1 MQRPIKVLCVDDN
14 ELISEAIQRR
24 LRREPDFEWVG
35 SLRRAKELPEKAAQT
50 CPDVIVLDVDIPGD
64 DTFQAIRDV
73 AEVCPGA
80 RVLMLSGHTCREYVD
95 MAVASG
101 AWGYLLKSDETDA
114 IIEALRHVARGEFVL
129 KPDSLIEYRR

>member
-1 MQRPIKVLCVDDN
+1 MCVDDN

-35 SLRRAKELPEKAAQT
+35 SLKRASELAGKGAE
-50 CPDVIVLDVDIPGD
+50 CRPDVVILDVDIPGD
-64 DTFQAIRDV
+64 DTFQSIRDL
-73 AEVCPGA
+73 AQTCPSA

-95 MAVASG
+95 LAVAAG

-114 IIEALRHVARGEFVL
+114 IIHAIREVSQGGFVL
-129 KPDSLIEYRR
+129 KHDTLIEHQR